1 MRNLRR
7 KPPASEERL
16 KKLKKEF
23 GWIDQHTITDT
34 NNANGGP
41 GVDRRF

>member
-23 GWIDQHTITDT
+23 GWID
-34 NNANGGP
+34 
-41 GVDRRF
+41 